1 MAAEFNPQ
9 TLLEAARRFG
19 RLNLPPV
26 ELCIARE
33 SDGVVRVHDHLRG
46 YSVALTPEEWVRQH
60 FVEMLIA
67 KLGYPPAMMA
77 NEVGVELNGTS
88 KRCDTVV
95 YEYKAPSIRLTQKVF
110 DQIVRYN
117 MVLRVP
123 WLMVSN
129 GLRHY
134 CCRVDYDARRV
145 AFLPDLPTYVDLES

>member
-33 SDGVVRVHDHLRG
+33 PDGVVRVHDRLRG

-77 NEVGVELNGTS
+77 NSIEL
-88 KRCDTVV
+88 
-95 YEYKAPSIRLTQKVF
+95 Y
-110 DQIVRYN
+110 
-117 MVLRVP
+117 
-123 WLMVSN
+123 
-129 GLRHY
+129 
-134 CCRVDYDARRV
+134 
-145 AFLPDLPTYVDLES
+145 